1 MTNAKAIRAITVLT
15 MCAGGVL
22 SGWTAQRDSAAN
34 DQLDPRIPS
43 ARPRQYEAVLVAK
56 DWRNPYLVIG
66 PDSIE
71 LIAIGLPSRR
81 TTVAS
86 TDLQRTL
93 ASLPV
98 TAWPYGRVVAVQ
110 EDSIR
115 VPERDD
121 KPIADNLNATLA
133 ILKRLQVR
141 VERWPG

>member
-71 LIAIGLPSRR
+71 LIAIGLPDRS
-81 TTVAS
+81 
-86 TDLQRTL
+86 
-93 ASLPV
+93 
-98 TAWPYGRVVAVQ
+98 
-110 EDSIR
+110 
-115 VPERDD
+115 
-121 KPIADNLNATLA
+121 
-133 ILKRLQVR
+133 
-141 VERWPG
+141 